1 MFVWPLLAVGPYFSL
16 SLTFS
21 FLFVDFR
28 SFKNSFFCWR
38 VVGWLIAV
46 VFKLDSGSF
55 LPSWAFYLANNQ
67 PFFPWTWEHIVYP
80 GPHFFFFLPFFGDHY
95 PCYNV
100 LFWVGLD
107 IFTTFGLL
115 LPFIWCLH
123 VVHHGGHGIHGTYSR
138 TLSWIPFCFLL
149 NEMVLE
155 WWLGPFFIG
164 SVHLGS
170 DFAGVYPF
178 WFLCGSHHY
187 PGGSGR
193 SLPHSSSFLSLF
205 LASQSLL
212 DGGLMV

>member
-1 MFVWPLLAVGPYFSL
+1 MVDCCGFAGVLSFFSFSFGSLGANHQPLSPWTQEYILLALVLLPPSL
-16 SLTFS
+16 VTTTL
-21 FLFVDFR
+21 
-28 SFKNSFFCWR
+28 
-38 VVGWLIAV
+38 
-46 VFKLDSGSF
+46 
-55 LPSWAFYLANNQ
+55 
-67 PFFPWTWEHIVYP
+67 
-80 GPHFFFFLPFFGDHY
+80 
-95 PCYNV
+95 YNV
-100 LFWVGLD
+100 LFLGL
-107 IFTTFGLL
+107 IGFLFFLVYL
-115 LPFIWCLH
+115 YHLIWCLH
-123 VVHHGGHGIHGTYSR
+123 FLPLAWISVHHGGHGIHGTYSR

-193 SLPHSSSFLSLF
+193 SLPHSSSFKSLF